1 MTRLAELKAY
11 NAGAAAAGRG
21 VVEAI
26 HLYKSFGSHVVL
38 NDMNL
43 VLHEGEN
50 LVVLGKSGSG
60 KSVLLKCIS
69 GLVKPDSGTVRVFG
83 KDVSELSHKEL
94 DRLRVNIGYLFQ
106 YSALYDSMTVAENLA
121 FPLRRHMRNKDKKE
135 VVQLIEETLK
145 NVGLAHA
152 IDMMPA
158 DLSGGMRKRI
168 GLARALIMHPKL
180 MLYDEPTAGL
190 DPMTSKE
197 ISELI
202 LHVQQK
208 YETSSIIITHD
219 IASAEIVANRVI
231 VLAEGRAY
239 AEGTLSELRKV
250 EDPKVKGFF

>member
-1 MTRLAELKAY
+1 MTPLAQLKKHT
-11 NAGAAAAGRG
+11 AGAGTSG
-21 VVEAI
+21 NEVVEVI
-26 HLYKSFGSHVVL
+26 HLYKSFGNHVVL

-60 KSVLLKCIS
+60 KSVLIKCIS
-69 GLVKPDSGTVRVFG
+69 GLVKPDSGIVRIFG
-83 KDVSELSHKEL
+83 KDILDLPHKEL

-121 FPLRRHMRNKDKKE
+121 FPLRRHMRNKRKE
-135 VVQLIEETLK
+135 EVMSLIKETLE

-168 GLARALIMHPKL
+168 GLARALILKPKL
-180 MLYDEPTAGL
+180 ILYDEPTAGL

-202 LHVQQK
+202 VEVQET
-208 YETSSIIITHD
+208 YEASSIVITHD
-219 IASAEIVANRVI
+219 ITCAEIVANRVM

-239 AEGTLSELRKV
+239 AEGTLNELRKM